1 MGVDLA
7 DIIPKRNIRLE
18 DLSGKVIAIDA
29 YNALYQYLSAIRQAD
44 GSPLMNRHGQITSHL
59 SGLFYRT
66 INLVELGIKPVYVF
80 DGKPPSLKQKEL
92 ERRKQLKEEAEEK
105 YKEAYEKGEL
115 REAKSY
121 AMRAVRLT
129 DEMVEDSKKLLSLM
143 GIPYV
148 QSPSEGEAQA
158 AYLAKNNDAWA
169 AASQD
174 YDSLLYGAPRL
185 VRNLTISGKRKL
197 PKSDAYF
204 EISPELIILQEVL
217 SSLKINQEQLIE
229 IGILIGTDYNP
240 EGFEGIGPKKALH
253 LITTYGNIKKVLIS
267 QNLQYK
273 EEYEKIK
280 KMFLEPEVNKNYKL
294 EWNHLDEK
302 GIIDFLCG
310 EKDFSEERVKNAIQR
325 LKSASIYRRGQTG
338 LEAWFS

>member
-7 DIIPKRNIRLE
+7 DIIPRKNIKLE
-18 DLSGKVIAIDA
+18 DLAGKIIAIDA

-44 GSPLMNRHGQITSHL
+44 GTPLMNRLGQITSHI

-66 INLVELGIKPVYVF
+66 INLIEIGIKPVYVF

-92 ERRKQLKEEAEEK
+92 ERRKKLKEEAEEK
-105 YKEAYEKGEL
+105 YIEAYEKGEL
-115 REAKSY
+115 KEAKSY
-121 AMRAVRLT
+121 AMRTVRLT

-158 AYLAKNNDAWA
+158 AYLALKGDAWA

-174 YDSLLYGAPRL
+174 YDSLLYGSPRL
-185 VRNLTISGKRKL
+185 VRNLTITGKRKL
-197 PKSDAYF
+197 PKVDAYV
-204 EISPELIILQEVL
+204 EISPELIELEEVL
-217 SSLKINQEQLIE
+217 KSLRINREQLVE

-240 EGFEGIGPKKALH
+240 EGFEGIGPKRALNLITIYGNLKKALSS
-253 LITTYGNIKKVLIS
+253 LNIPYDENYDRIKKL
-267 QNLQYK
+267 
-273 EEYEKIK
+273 
-280 KMFLEPEVNKNYKL
+280 FLEPEVNKEYKL
-294 EWNHLDEK
+294 EWNYPDEK

-310 EKDFSEERVKNAIQR
+310 EKDFSEERVKNALQR
-325 LKSASIYRRGQTG
+325 LKSASIFKKGQTG
-338 LEAWFS
+338 LEAWFG

>member
-7 DIIPKRNIRLE
+7 DIIPRKNIKLE
-18 DLSGKVIAIDA
+18 DLAGKVVAIDA

-44 GSPLMNRHGQITSHL
+44 GTPLMNRLGQITSHI

-66 INLVELGIKPVYVF
+66 INLVEIGIKPVYVF
-80 DGKPPSLKQKEL
+80 DGRPPSLKQKEI
-92 ERRKQLKEEAEEK
+92 ERRKKLKEEAEEK
-105 YKEAYEKGEL
+105 FKEAYEKGEL
-115 REAKSY
+115 KEAKSY
-121 AMRAVRLT
+121 AMRTVKLS

-158 AYLAKNNDAWA
+158 AYLAIKGDAWA

-197 PKSDAYF
+197 PRVEAYV
-204 EISPELIILQEVL
+204 EVLPELIELQEVFN
-217 SSLKINQEQLIE
+217 SLHINREQLIE
-229 IGILIGTDYNP
+229 LGILIGTDYN
-240 EGFEGIGPKKALH
+240 EGFEGIGPKRALN
-253 LITTYGNIKKVLIS
+253 LITTYGNLKKALAS
-267 QNLQYK
+267 LNLEYS
-273 EEYEKIK
+273 EEYERIK
-280 KMFLEPEVNKNYKL
+280 KLFLEPEINKEYKL
-294 EWNHLDEK
+294 EWTYPDEK
-302 GIIDFLCG
+302 GIIDFLCK

-325 LKSASIYRRGQTG
+325 LRSASIFKKGQTG
-338 LEAWFS
+338 LEAWFG

>member
-7 DIIPKRNIRLE
+7 DIIQRRNIKLE

-44 GSPLMNRHGQITSHL
+44 GKPLMNRLGQVTSHI

-66 INLVELGIKPVYVF
+66 INLLEIGIKPVYVF
-80 DGKPPSLKQKEL
+80 DGKPPSLKYKEL
-92 ERRKQLKEEAEEK
+92 EKRKKLKEEAEQK

-115 REAKSY
+115 EEARSY
-121 AMRAVRLT
+121 AMRSVRLS
-129 DEMVEDSKKLLSLM
+129 DEMVEDSKRLLNLM

-158 AYLAKNNDAWA
+158 AYLAKKNDAWA

-185 VRNLTISGKRKL
+185 VRNLTITGKRKL
-197 PKSDAYF
+197 PRVDAYV
-204 EISPELIILQEVL
+204 EVLPELIVLQEVL

-229 IGILIGTDYNP
+229 IAILIGTDYN
-240 EGFEGIGPKKALH
+240 EGFEGIGPKRALSLISNYGSLKKALASM
-253 LITTYGNIKKVLIS
+253 NIEYS
-267 QNLQYK
+267 

-280 KMFLEPEVNKNYKL
+280 KMFLEPEVNKDYKL
-294 EWNHLDEK
+294 EWNPPREK
-302 GIIDFLCG
+302 ELIEFLVH
-310 EKDFSEERVKNAIQR
+310 EKDFSEDRVKNAIER
-325 LKSASIYRRGQTG
+325 LKSSPVFRKGQSG